1 MSIALVSAVFWC
13 QPFSGFSVSP
23 VPTFSWCQ
31 LFCGASFT
39 PVPALFWCQLLCG
52 TRFTLV
58 PAFLRCQH
66 FSGASILPVLRI
78 VCVSMESALVAAL
91 SGTSHFPV
99 LELMEMVLGKKH
111 TSILTSMSNLA
122 EVLGAQ

>member
-1 MSIALVSAVFWC
+1 
-13 QPFSGFSVSP
+13 
-23 VPTFSWCQ
+23 
-31 LFCGASFT
+31 
-39 PVPALFWCQLLCG
+39 VPALFWCQLLCG

-66 FSGASILPVLRI
+66 FSGASIVPVLRI
-78 VCVSMESALVAAL
+78 VCVSMEPALVAAL

-99 LELMEMVLGKKH
+99 SELIEMVLGKKH

-122 EVLGAQ
+122 EVLGAQGKYG